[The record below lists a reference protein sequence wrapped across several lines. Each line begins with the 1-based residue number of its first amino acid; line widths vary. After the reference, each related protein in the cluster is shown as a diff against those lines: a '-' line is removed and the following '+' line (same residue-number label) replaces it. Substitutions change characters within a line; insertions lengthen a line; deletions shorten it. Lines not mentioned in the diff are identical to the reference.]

1 MNVNV
6 NDDEHCSLLISHN
19 AREVKQNRRV
29 LTAATSHHVSFNAT
43 ATATAATTAA
53 TTPTCTILRILAR
66 TSQLSLSTPLFTT
79 TTHGTTT
86 SVSSSSWTSTLFC
99 HKLNEPCYR
108 ISFAVTL
115 SHYCSTFSISSI
127 SSFAALAYVSTR

>member
-29 LTAATSHHVSFNAT
+29 LTAATSHHVSFN

-108 ISFAVTL
+108 ISFAATL
-115 SHYCSTFSISSI
+115 SHYCSVICISSI
-127 SSFAALAYVSTR
+127 SSFATLAYVSTR

>member
-29 LTAATSHHVSFNAT
+29 LTAATSHHVSFT
-43 ATATAATTAA
+43 ATATEATIASTA
-53 TTPTCTILRILAR
+53 PTCTILRILAR

-79 TTHGTTT
+79 TTHGTAT

-108 ISFAVTL
+108 ISFAATL
-115 SHYCSTFSISSI
+115 SHYCSVFCISSI
-127 SSFAALAYVSTR
+127 SSFAALTYVSTR